1 MSIVIRCARLGLWL
15 FIVAVC
21 VLLSNSASA
30 QNNFYQT
37 ALLRWYGDING
48 SSFAVGTNPVAVAFD
63 GSSIWVA
70 SYNGF
75 KVTKLRASDGAS
87 VTINLGANLESLAY
101 DGLNMWVT
109 EGGSNSVAKIRAS
122 DGALL
127 GTFPVGNFACG
138 VAFDGSYIWVSN
150 SGANTVSKLRTD
162 TGAIVGTYAVGASP
176 CALAHDGANIWVV
189 NQGGNSVTKLR
200 SSDGTKLATIAV
212 GYSPV
217 AIAYDGSNNGLR
229 IRPPERLPNYG
240 RRTVTSW
247 AHTPPERQQTAS
259 LLTV

>member
-127 GTFPVGNFACG
+127 GTFPVGNFAC
-138 VAFDGSYIWVSN
+138 
-150 SGANTVSKLRTD
+150 
-162 TGAIVGTYAVGASP
+162 AIVGTFAVGASP

-229 IRPPERLPNYG
+229 IRPPEQLPNYG

>member
-1 MSIVIRCARLGLWL
+1 MSKPFASTCYKAWFLVIAAC
-15 FIVAVC
+15 VA
-21 VLLSNSASA
+21 LLEPALA
-30 QNNFYQT
+30 QNNPAQT

-48 SSFAVGTNPVAVAFD
+48 SSFAVGSNPIAVAFD

-87 VTINLGANLESLAY
+87 VTIKLGANLESLAY

-122 DGALL
+122 DGAML

-150 SGANTVSKLRTD
+150 NGANTVSKLRTD
-162 TGAIVGTYAVGASP
+162 TGSIVGTYAVGASP
-176 CALAHDGANIWVV
+176 CALANDGTNIWVV
-189 NQGGNSVTKLR
+189 NQGANSVT
-200 SSDGTKLATIAV
+200 
-212 GYSPV
+212 
-217 AIAYDGSNNGLR
+217 
-229 IRPPERLPNYG
+229 
-240 RRTVTSW
+240 
-247 AHTPPERQQTAS
+247 
-259 LLTV
+259 